1 MPRNPYHSGPQ
12 TSHFDGLRFFNPDH
26 PPTDRALREILRWKM
41 KGRATPW
48 TPAPNRPLA
57 IPEARV
63 PDLSVTIIGHATAL
77 IQIEG
82 LNILTDPVWSERA
95 SPFSFAGP
103 RRACPPGIAFAHLPP
118 IDIVLLSH
126 NHYDHMDL
134 ATLRALQAR
143 DRPLIVTPLGNDA
156 IVRRAVPDA
165 RCQTGD
171 WWDVV
176 ALAGGIEI
184 TVLPAQH
191 WSARTGRDRRMA
203 LWSGFMVRT
212 GSRLVYFAGDTA
224 YGNGRIFREMRTR
237 MGRPDMALIPIG
249 AYEPRWFM
257 KAQHADAREAVQIM
271 EDLEA
276 EQAVGIHWGVFRLTD
291 EGREEPPAML
301 AASLEARGIAAARFP
316 AGEPGASYGM
326 GGVRPNLVLF
336 TAE

>member
-1 MPRNPYHSGPQ
+1 M
-12 TSHFDGLRFFNPDH
+12 
-26 PPTDRALREILRWKM
+26 
-41 KGRATPW
+41 
-48 TPAPNRPLA
+48 
-57 IPEARV
+57 
-63 PDLSVTIIGHATAL
+63 
-77 IQIEG
+77 
-82 LNILTDPVWSERA
+82 
-95 SPFSFAGP
+95 
-103 RRACPPGIAFAHLPP
+103 
-118 IDIVLLSH
+118 
-126 NHYDHMDL
+126 
-134 ATLRALQAR
+134 
-143 DRPLIVTPLGNDA
+143 TPLGNDA

-176 ALAGGIEI
+176 ALASGVEI

-291 EGREEPPAML
+291 EGREDPPRCWRRAWRRG
-301 AASLEARGIAAARFP
+301 ASPERVFGRRT
-316 AGEPGASYGM
+316 GASYGM
-326 GGVRPNLVLF
+326 GGVRPNSSSPPPNN
-336 TAE
+336 TSER